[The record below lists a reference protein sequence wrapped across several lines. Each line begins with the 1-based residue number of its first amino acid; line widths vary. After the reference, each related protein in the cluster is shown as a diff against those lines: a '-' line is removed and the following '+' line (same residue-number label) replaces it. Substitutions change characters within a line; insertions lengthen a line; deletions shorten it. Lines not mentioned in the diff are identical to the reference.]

1 MMGYLNSGE
10 IQFFI
15 VVKMNVQIEANLL
28 ITEFEPI
35 FQSEVVQTSFI
46 FQVSDTESVTLD
58 PFFILNSLKNVER
71 ITYEYSTSVIKPRNP
86 IFIYSLTETRNF
98 TQSCDKIFYLNT
110 LLLCKYIRLDK
121 SVYQVFIDDVLVP
134 PFVTITI
141 DFKITK
147 INITDNEDLIMVN
160 VDEDGY
166 LDVCIALLDRKWKQL
181 KENDIDIERPE
192 ADHCEE
198 TLCLIENILTF
209 VCLIVSMVCL
219 LLTFLTYCMFPVL
232 RTKAGVNNMFL
243 SLSLLLAQVSLM
255 FSTFTSVDSFRC
267 LILGVLTH
275 FLWLWNFSWNFIC
288 SFCMFRV
295 FTAGLTTH
303 NQPNRTS
310 DILKWISGSFVLP
323 VSVVSA
329 VLIYSYFTS
338 QGREFGYGNVQC
350 YLDLPF
356 FIGIAVAAPL
366 FIITLTNISLFL
378 VVVYKIYSVRRL
390 QSISFMSSAPDFDM
404 TIYMKLSTVT
414 GMFWIVAVLAEFSE
428 NEIFGLVALV
438 LNGLQGVS
446 IFFSFVCNKRV
457 VALCSAL
464 LRQHQ
469 S

>member
-1 MMGYLNSGE
+1 M
-10 IQFFI
+10 
-15 VVKMNVQIEANLL
+15 
-28 ITEFEPI
+28 
-35 FQSEVVQTSFI
+35 
-46 FQVSDTESVTLD
+46 
-58 PFFILNSLKNVER
+58 
-71 ITYEYSTSVIKPRNP
+71 
-86 IFIYSLTETRNF
+86 
-98 TQSCDKIFYLNT
+98 YLNT

-121 SVYQVFIDDVLVP
+121 SVYQVFIDYELVP
-134 PFVTITI
+134 PDVTITI
-141 DFKITK
+141 DFNITK
-147 INITDNEDLIMVN
+147 INITDNEDLFMVN
-160 VDEDGY
+160 VDEDSY
-166 LDVCIALLDRKWKQL
+166 LGVCIALLDRKWKQL
-181 KENDIDIERPE
+181 KENDTDIERPE

-209 VCLIVSMVCL
+209 VCLIISMVCL

-243 SLSLLLAQVSLM
+243 SLSFLLAQVSLM
-255 FSTFTSVDSFRC
+255 FSTFT
-267 LILGVLTH
+267 
-275 FLWLWNFSWNFIC
+275 
-288 SFCMFRV
+288 FCMFRV
-295 FTAGLTTH
+295 FTAGLTAH
-303 NQPNRTS
+303 NQPNMTS

-390 QSISFMSSAPDFDM
+390 QSTSFMSSAPDFDM
-404 TIYMKLSTVT
+404 TIYMKLSTVI

-428 NEIFGLVALV
+428 NEICGLVALV

-446 IFFSFVCNKRV
+446 IFFSFVCNK